1 MDPLFNATNDMLYY
15 LEETYNNL
23 RQHKLRSLLT
33 GFGVAWGIFLLVM
46 LLGAGE
52 SLYNG
57 VLRNFSRYAKN
68 SMQFWSGRFNIR
80 FTTPLLNKLQANVE
94 GLEHVAPI
102 AWLYGSNKLHYRGKD
117 YSADRVWGVGIY
129 YDQVKNLVLDQGRFF
144 NLLDEA
150 LTRQVCVIGH
160 EMKTALFKHEDP
172 IGKFINL
179 DGRYFQ
185 VVGTLD
191 KDAAFNKERQKM
203 VWVPIQW
210 VQKIYGFTEFWSFCA
225 SLQPGADAQAVED
238 QVRAYLAEQLRFDKT
253 DAAALYIANTNKETK
268 KFNALFNIIRLFLWI
283 VGISMLL
290 SGVVG
295 VSNMMFVLVKERT
308 QEIGI
313 RKVIGASAQEILM
326 MVMTEAVFISLVAG
340 IIGMLAGVGSIHLLN
355 RLLDYVDPMQQS
367 TLGSLV
373 FHPSAAIAA
382 LILLVIAGAIAGL
395 LPARRATAI
404 LPIKALNSE

>member
-1 MDPLFNATNDMLYY
+1 
-15 LEETYNNL
+15 
-23 RQHKLRSLLT
+23 
-33 GFGVAWGIFLLVM
+33 
-46 LLGAGE
+46 
-52 SLYNG
+52 
-57 VLRNFSRYAKN
+57 
-68 SMQFWSGRFNIR
+68 
-80 FTTPLLNKLQANVE
+80 
-94 GLEHVAPI
+94 
-102 AWLYGSNKLHYRGKD
+102 
-117 YSADRVWGVGIY
+117 
-129 YDQVKNLVLDQGRFF
+129 
-144 NLLDEA
+144 
-150 LTRQVCVIGH
+150 
-160 EMKTALFKHEDP
+160 
-172 IGKFINL
+172 
-179 DGRYFQ
+179 
-185 VVGTLD
+185 
-191 KDAAFNKERQKM
+191 M